1 MRFPLIHR
9 DLPEELPGIIGQVRL
24 GPSTREVLHRLN
36 PGDIAVLDAVDLDL
50 VTADALVTARAGAV
64 INLAQSIS
72 GRYPALGAR
81 RIVEAGLPL
90 VDDVGRDVVGRVS
103 DGDVVR
109 LNGRELLVGSRV
121 VAEGQVQTAESVEQ
135 AFVQAQAGLAA
146 QLEAFSGGVR
156 AFLDSEHALVLDGD
170 GVPSL
175 ETELVDRPV
184 LVVSRGPRDEQ
195 DLQDLALWMREQRPV
210 LVGVGAGADVLL
222 RAGHRPDLVIGD
234 MEDVSDEALDSGCE
248 LVVHG
253 YRDGRF
259 LGLERARQHHIAP
272 TVFVSAA
279 TSEDLAL
286 LLCIHSGASLVVTAG
301 TADDLVEML
310 DRDRSGLAS
319 TLVTRLKLGGLLVD
333 ARGVAALYRSGISSW
348 QIAVLLLAGLAALV
362 AAVLFTPVGQDW
374 LNGLGLG

>member
-9 DLPEELPGIIGQVRL
+9 EPPDQLPGIIGQVRL

-50 VTADALVTARAGAV
+50 VTAEAVVTARAGAV
-64 INLAQSIS
+64 VNLAQSIS

-81 RIVEAGLPL
+81 RLMEAGLPL
-90 VDDVGRDVVGRVS
+90 LDDVGRDVVGRVN

-121 VAEGQVQTAESVEQ
+121 VAEGELQTAESVER
-135 AFVQAQAGLAA
+135 AYVRAQDGLSA

-156 AFLDSEHALVLDGD
+156 AFLDSEHDLVLDGD
-170 GVPSL
+170 GVPPL
-175 ETELVDRPV
+175 DTELADRAV

-195 DLQDLALWMREQRPV
+195 DVRSLSLWIREQRPV

-222 RAGHRPDLVIGD
+222 RVGYRPDLVIGD
-234 MEDVSDEALDSGCE
+234 MEDVSDEALDSGAE

-272 TVFVSAA
+272 TVFASAA

-301 TADDLVEML
+301 TADDLVELL

-319 TLVTRLKLGGLLVD
+319 TVVTRLRAGGILVD

-348 QIAVLLLAGLAALV
+348 QIAVLLIAGVATLA

-374 LNGLGLG
+374 LTGLGLG